1 MIWGCVRWNIVG
13 HLAEIEGK
21 MDANQYISIL
31 EGYMLSSLE
40 KGGISEE
47 EVIFQWNNNLKST
60 SKKAKKWM
68 EDNNITLLN

>member
-1 MIWGCVRWNIVG
+1 MG

-21 MDANQYISIL
+21 MDANWYMSIL

-40 KGGISEE
+40 KSGISEE
-47 EVIFQWNNNLKST
+47 EVIFQWNNNLKNT
-60 SKKAKKWM
+60 SNKAKKWI